1 MFIARDGE
9 NQREDGMKNLD
20 KALRAVRRGPEV
32 KRLEVAGHHWN
43 FKRAKR
49 EGTDRKEGTGVV
61 KGRISHN
68 VRFVDDDQIDYEITY
83 LGRDARGKPKKPMIE
98 IKIQRAAWKQI
109 APKAVAAVVAYF
121 SKNTSATATVD
132 ALAKEI
138 FKNIHGDWE
147 KVAEGLVAVIAAEMG
162 KSLYPLG
169 RAGLGRAGGVQRSRP

>member
-1 MFIARDGE
+1 MFMARHRGI
-9 NQREDGMKNLD
+9 QREDGMTNLE
-20 KALRAVRRGPEV
+20 KAMRAVRRGPEV
-32 KRLEVAGHHWN
+32 KRLKVEGHHWN

-49 EGTDRKEGTGVV
+49 EGTDRKNGTGVV

-83 LGRDARGKPKKPMIE
+83 LGRDAHGKPKKPMIE
-98 IKIQRAAWKQI
+98 IKIKRAAWKQI
-109 APKAVAAVVAYF
+109 APKAVAAGVAYF

-132 ALAKEI
+132 ALSKEI
-138 FKNIHGDWE
+138 FKNLHGDWE

-169 RAGLGRAGGVQRSRP
+169 RRGLGSAGGVQRN